1 MNGPTK
7 SDSGDDA
14 ERTVEALTKELALK
28 LRSMEKR
35 EELTEYAVSLLRESS
50 EDAGQEERALES
62 RAEAAKSYPFNPIA
76 FGIPLLVIGVV
87 LCGTGILIGPGLA
100 VIAIAVLMVLYGMV
114 ALLIGGRRSR
124 KSGAGEGGDRE

>member
-1 MNGPTK
+1 VNGPTK
-7 SDSGDDA
+7 DDSGDDA
-14 ERTVEALTKELALK
+14 ERTVEALSKELALK

-35 EELTEYAVSLLRESS
+35 EELTEYAVSLLRESN
-50 EDAGQEERALES
+50 EDAGQEERAQES
-62 RAEAAKSYPFNPIA
+62 RAEAAKSGPFNPIA

-114 ALLIGGRRSR
+114 ALLVGGRRSR
-124 KSGAGEGGDRE
+124 KSGPGEGGDRE